1 MQAPH
6 MTRVTVEDQLLLPLV
21 RAFLDERGIHCLESH
36 PLTTHPHLALGG
48 EHTGL
53 GVGMRF
59 DGPGF
64 LMVEASRLEEV
75 EEILSDLAKSQPGW
89 AREYR
94 KEQWG
99 TGYKIAIGLS
109 LFYWFLGFLAV
120 FLLN

>member
-1 MQAPH
+1 
-6 MTRVTVEDQLLLPLV
+6 MTRVTVEDRVLLPLV
-21 RAFLDERGIHCLESH
+21 RALLDERGIHYLESH
-36 PLTTHPHLALGG
+36 PLTTHPYVPLGG
-48 EHTGL
+48 EHSGL
-53 GVGMRF
+53 GGGIRF

-64 LMVEASRLEEV
+64 LTVESRRLEEV

-99 TGYKIAIGLS
+99 TGYKIAIGLG
-109 LFYWFLGFLAV
+109 LFYCFLGFLAV